1 MSCKQ
6 NGRVYLTMYFAGNRS
21 AEGAASSGGPRAPDK
36 DWMKKRRQVMGMAEG
51 ADPAGLRSEFGL

>member
-1 MSCKQ
+1 
-6 NGRVYLTMYFAGNRS
+6 MYFAGNRS

-51 ADPAGLRSEFGL
+51 ADPAGLRSEFGLKRKA